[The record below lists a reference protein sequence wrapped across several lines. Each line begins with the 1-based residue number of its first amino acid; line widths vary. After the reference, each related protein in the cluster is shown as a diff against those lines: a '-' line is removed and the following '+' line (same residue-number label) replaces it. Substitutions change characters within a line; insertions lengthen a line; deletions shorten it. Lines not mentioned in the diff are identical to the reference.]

1 MLRLTS
7 GLRVA
12 AIGVA
17 GVLACTT
24 LSGCGSDAGSKDD
37 HTADK
42 SPAAG
47 AAKTP
52 GAEGDDG
59 AVAVRNVNQKTTEA
73 KTARMVIRTRTSADG
88 KSVAVDG
95 EGAIDLVG
103 GNSTMNLSAEGEK
116 MEQRI
121 VDQVL
126 YQKLPPKQRSG
137 VPGNKPWVKIDLKKA
152 AQQQGGNAQAANPAD
167 NTAYLKG
174 INDKDVKKLGEEQV
188 GGDDTTRYRVT
199 VEVAKLANGEQLKK
213 QIGPTMPM
221 DIWLD
226 EDGRLRRQQVDMT
239 LSAPQGTGAGSSTP
253 KKVKVR
259 TVFELSDFGTKVDA
273 KAPPAAETAD
283 MTGKTGQGANTK
295 A

>member
-1 MLRLTS
+1 MLRLKN

-12 AIGVA
+12 AVGVA

-24 LSGCGSDAGSKDD
+24 LSACGNDGGSG
-37 HTADK
+37 TADK
-42 SPAAG
+42 TPAAG
-47 AAKTP
+47 AANTP
-52 GAEGDDG
+52 EVEGDDG
-59 AVAVRNVNQKTTEA
+59 AAAVRNVNQKTTEA
-73 KTARMVIRTRTSADG
+73 KTARMVLRTQSSADG

-95 EGAIDLVG
+95 EGVIDLVG
-103 GNSTMNLSAEGEK
+103 GNSVMNLSAEGEK
-116 MEQRI
+116 MEQRV

-126 YQKLPPKQRSG
+126 YQKLPPAQRSQ
-137 VPGNKPWVKIDLKKA
+137 VPGKKPWVRIDLKKA

-199 VEVAKLANGEQLKK
+199 VDVAKLANGEQLKK
-213 QIGPTMPM
+213 QLGPTMPM

-226 EDGRLRRQQVDMT
+226 DDGRLRRQQVDMT
-239 LSAPQGTGAGSSTP
+239 VSAPKGTGADSSTP

-259 TVFELSDFGTKVDA
+259 TVFELSDFGTQVDA

-283 MTGKTGQGANTK
+283 MTGRAGQGADTK